1 MTDTSPKL
9 FDSFT
14 LEISISYYTFENLI
28 IKTKIFSLGCAL
40 HNRRSDD
47 VYEYIL
53 THLKQQC
60 PNIESRCLFIIDSE
74 GNTLKNNYLSIFLPH
89 LRIIHTWN
97 YVFSQLRAWLLQN
110 GRTQADYQFYNAE
123 LKSLLLC
130 ADMLTFT
137 RLYDRCKSN
146 WTQEFR
152 TYFEQIILPLVDT
165 DLGSWVFEKIRSIR
179 CLFGY

>member
-1 MTDTSPKL
+1 MKL
-9 FDSFT
+9 NILIMIIQFFC
-14 LEISISYYTFENLI
+14 IS
-28 IKTKIFSLGCAL
+28 GCAL

-60 PNIESRCLFIIDSE
+60 PNIESRCLYIIDNDE
-74 GNTLKNNYLSIFLPH
+74 NTLKNNYLSIFLPH
-89 LRIIHTWN
+89 LRVIHTWN

-110 GRTQADYQFYNAE
+110 GRTHADYQFYFAE
-123 LKSLLLC
+123 IKSLLLC
-130 ADMLTFT
+130 ADMRTFT

-165 DLGSWVFEKIRSIR
+165 DLGSWVLKKYD
-179 CLFGY
+179 LFDAYSGIKGLVCEPMQAVVC

>member
-1 MTDTSPKL
+1 V
-9 FDSFT
+9 
-14 LEISISYYTFENLI
+14 I
-28 IKTKIFSLGCAL
+28 IPVLCIVFSQFHICLSTFSLGCAL

-165 DLGSWVFEKIRSIR
+165 DLGSWVLKKYD
-179 CLFGY
+179 LFDAYSGIKGLVCEPMQAVVC